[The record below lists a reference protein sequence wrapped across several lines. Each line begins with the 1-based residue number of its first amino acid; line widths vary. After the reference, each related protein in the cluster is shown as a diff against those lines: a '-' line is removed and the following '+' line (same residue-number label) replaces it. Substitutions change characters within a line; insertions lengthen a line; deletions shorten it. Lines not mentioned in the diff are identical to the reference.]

1 MLPLWKN
8 GNYYGVLRGA
18 SNVKVPGMIIEHGFH
33 TVEEVRRLAMEEDLT
48 QKWAEADAYGIAK
61 GFGLVND

>member
-1 MLPLWKN
+1 M
-8 GNYYGVLRGA
+8 LRGA
-18 SNVKVPGMIIEHGFH
+18 SKVKVPGMIIEHGFH